1 MIAETKSSEGEM
13 DLRGVSP
20 VQILLAYDGSR
31 HAQAAVEMLNNLSLC
46 PGSKI
51 TVMAVMP
58 TQHITGHEVLLERL
72 DQVKERLDTSGV
84 EVVSELRAGN
94 PAATINEFA
103 LWNEVNLTVIGAKG
117 LRATLGIL
125 LGGVA
130 QQVVEYSCCPVLVVR
145 EPFREL
151 QRILLVTDGSD
162 FSQQAIEYIRAPAGS
177 RCPLFPLPAHADVI
191 VAHVLP
197 PPISPDM
204 MARSWTVGPEVLLPV
219 PPAELDIDALEKRE
233 AEEGQALLQRAVADL
248 AAGGVRAD
256 SVLLRGDAATEI
268 IQYVEEQDVD
278 LIIAGSRGLSQVS
291 GWLLGSV
298 SRKLVHYAGC
308 SVLVVKGQPMEV

>member
-177 RCPLFPLPAHADVI
+177 R
-191 VAHVLP
+191 
-197 PPISPDM
+197 
-204 MARSWTVGPEVLLPV
+204 R
-219 PPAELDIDALEKRE
+219 
-233 AEEGQALLQRAVADL
+233 
-248 AAGGVRAD
+248 D
-256 SVLLRGDAATEI
+256 SCG
-268 IQYVEEQDVD
+268 
-278 LIIAGSRGLSQVS
+278 
-291 GWLLGSV
+291 
-298 SRKLVHYAGC
+298 
-308 SVLVVKGQPMEV
+308 